1 MKIDLKKFSW
11 VLTLSKK
18 KKVFI
23 LIFIDSIIFYISF
36 SLSLWINNIPNIL
49 LGTAY
54 NTQYLWIFPILLASG
69 IPLYIYTGQYK
80 NITRYTTS
88 QEIYK
93 FLYRNARL
101 IFIVLIIGLILKY
114 PIPSEK
120 FLINFWII
128 LSINITISRTIM
140 KDILNKIIQ
149 KDSSK
154 KKICIFGAG
163 IAGTQLARSILR
175 DNSKRIILFADDN
188 KELWGRSIYGIKIF
202 PFDEI
207 YKYKDDIDQVLLAT
221 TNINLRRKK
230 ELLKSIEDLSIE
242 VLFIPSLSD
251 LSDGKAE
258 ISQLRKVSVNDLIGR
273 ENVVPKIDLILDIVK
288 ESTIFVSGAGGSI
301 GSELCRE
308 ILKYN
313 PKRLILLEMHE
324 PSLYKIDQELN
335 TMLNDNIEIISILG
349 SANDYSL
356 LIEIFKKYKV
366 NYIFH
371 TAAYKHVPIVEA
383 NPLQGILNNIVSTK
397 SICASAQKACVEK
410 VILISSDK
418 AVRPSN
424 VMGAS
429 KRLCELIVQSYS
441 EMSSEESIS
450 RNSST
455 TIFSMVR
462 FGNVIDSSGSVVPL
476 FRSQIEAG
484 GPITLT
490 HNEINRYFMTVTE
503 AAQLVIQTAS
513 LAQGGDIFLLD
524 MGEPI
529 KILDL
534 AKRMIKLSG
543 KKIMDKEKSINGIEI
558 ITTGLRAGEK
568 LYEELLIDGNALNTT
583 HPLIFK
589 GKEKFIPKDIL
600 FKKLE
605 KLETAIRKRD
615 EELSLGILYE
625 LVPQWSRKIKN

>member
-1 MKIDLKKFSW
+1 MIKIFKNMKIDLKKFSW

-251 LSDGKAE
+251 LS
-258 ISQLRKVSVNDLIGR
+258 
-273 ENVVPKIDLILDIVK
+273 
-288 ESTIFVSGAGGSI
+288 
-301 GSELCRE
+301 
-308 ILKYN
+308 
-313 PKRLILLEMHE
+313 
-324 PSLYKIDQELN
+324 
-335 TMLNDNIEIISILG
+335 
-349 SANDYSL
+349 
-356 LIEIFKKYKV
+356 
-366 NYIFH
+366 
-371 TAAYKHVPIVEA
+371 
-383 NPLQGILNNIVSTK
+383 
-397 SICASAQKACVEK
+397 
-410 VILISSDK
+410 
-418 AVRPSN
+418 
-424 VMGAS
+424 
-429 KRLCELIVQSYS
+429 
-441 EMSSEESIS
+441 
-450 RNSST
+450 
-455 TIFSMVR
+455 
-462 FGNVIDSSGSVVPL
+462 
-476 FRSQIEAG
+476 
-484 GPITLT
+484 
-490 HNEINRYFMTVTE
+490 
-503 AAQLVIQTAS
+503 
-513 LAQGGDIFLLD
+513 
-524 MGEPI
+524 
-529 KILDL
+529 
-534 AKRMIKLSG
+534 
-543 KKIMDKEKSINGIEI
+543 
-558 ITTGLRAGEK
+558 
-568 LYEELLIDGNALNTT
+568 
-583 HPLIFK
+583 
-589 GKEKFIPKDIL
+589 
-600 FKKLE
+600 
-605 KLETAIRKRD
+605 
-615 EELSLGILYE
+615 
-625 LVPQWSRKIKN
+625 